1 MDQGWMCKFGHQ
13 YIKKRRNLL
22 GVVRDRKNK
31 WPELPNIWI
40 SPKDAEV
47 SKENLEG
54 AVCGIEQKPGA
65 WYFVDAKE
73 PTTGMEDYQVCQ
85 IPWIGW
91 VRREHRSS
99 HEMCHHRGH
108 GWHWLGWFQW
118 CSLKERLEADKVN
131 PRCTINNR
139 FFKTF
144 LLKE

>member
-1 MDQGWMCKFGHQ
+1 MCKFGHQ

-65 WYFVDAKE
+65 
-73 PTTGMEDYQVCQ
+73 
-85 IPWIGW
+85 
-91 VRREHRSS
+91 
-99 HEMCHHRGH
+99 
-108 GWHWLGWFQW
+108 
-118 CSLKERLEADKVN
+118 
-131 PRCTINNR
+131 
-139 FFKTF
+139 
-144 LLKE
+144 